1 MIRLRYIFSNISAL
15 NIALTSVALLFFNYM
30 VYPMCTLQNLY
41 VVTAGKKSQS
51 PQKERASGPSPT
63 LPADYIMISE
73 ANLFH
78 PERKIPAEKKAEE
91 QQQQQQLPKP
101 EFVLY
106 GTLLFDDTGI
116 AFLEDMKA
124 PRNTSGRG
132 KRQMA
137 LKKGD
142 TLSGFILKEIDVDKV
157 VLARGDEKYTILV
170 HDIQR
175 QKVRESKVT
184 TAIAPKSPSVP
195 QASTQITPRPAQT
208 RQEMRNRLQPL
219 SPSPIS
225 PKQPERIE
233 TKVLQPQNA
242 EEQSIINFLEKGRQN
257 R

>member
-15 NIALTSVALLFFNYM
+15 NIALTAVALLFFNYL
-30 VYPMCTLQNLY
+30 VYPIFTLQNLY
-41 VVTAGKKSQS
+41 VLPAWKKSQFH
-51 PQKERASGPSPT
+51 QKEKASVPSPAS
-63 LPADYIMISE
+63 PADYIMISE

-78 PERKIPAEKKAEE
+78 PERKIPAEKKAAE
-91 QQQQQQLPKP
+91 QQQQLPKP

-106 GTLLFDDTGI
+106 GTLIFDDAGI

-124 PRNTSGRG
+124 PRNTPGRG

-157 VLARGDEKYTILV
+157 VLTRGDEKYTILV
-170 HDIQR
+170 HDMQR
-175 QKVRESKVT
+175 QKVRESTVT

-219 SPSPIS
+219 RPLPIS

-233 TKVLQPQNA
+233 TKILQPQNA
-242 EEQSIINFLEKGRQN
+242 EEQSIINFIEKGRQN